1 MVQKKM
7 NLPAQFLILKI
18 VIRKNLLSILFGLRK
33 LKFIDNIS
41 GLQLFQ
47 LMKPVIFLII
57 SIIFTKNKLTHLS
70 RADIGQWEMFMFIA
84 GFLTFFWVTGIIQSL
99 LPLYNRNK
107 TYRKLG
113 ENGTTKSPE
122 IFNAFL
128 LLCFFSLLFFGL
140 GHSLKNNFSV
150 FHFSGN
156 VPYINLLLLYIL
168 LSSPVCLIEYIYL
181 LNNRSHRIIQ
191 YGLYTFTAQLIFIV
205 APLLFG
211 KDIIWSIY
219 GLLAITVIRWVWL
232 IILLRRYTEMKISV
246 EFMKEHLYL
255 GLPLIITTLISGSA
269 QYTDGIIISAVYRD
283 PAKFA
288 WFRYGAKEFPLVL
301 MLANGL
307 SNAML
312 SEFSTRERMK
322 ESLAKIRVKSK
333 RLMNF
338 LFPVTMLIML
348 FSRWIYPRMFNPDFD
363 KSSGIFLIY
372 SLLII
377 PRLVFPQTIIVGRKK
392 TYITLIAAILEL
404 VVNIPLSLLMI
415 KWGYGL
421 VGVALSTFIVYTIS
435 KIFLAGYLWIR
446 MHIKPSEYIPVRL
459 YAFYSLL
466 TTILFILID
475 HRIINIH

>member
-1 MVQKKM
+1 MR
-7 NLPAQFLILKI
+7 KI
-18 VIRKNLLSILFGLRK
+18 K
-33 LKFIDNIS
+33 LIDNIS

-57 SIIFTKNKLTHLS
+57 SIVFTKSHLT
-70 RADIGQWEMFMFIA
+70 RAEIGQWEMFMFIA
-84 GFLTFFWVTGIIQSL
+84 GLMTFFWVTGIIQSL
-99 LPLYNRNK
+99 LPLYHRNK

-113 ENGTTKSPE
+113 DNGTQKSPE

-128 LLCFFSLLFFGL
+128 LLCFFSLLFFIL

-156 VPYINLLLLYIL
+156 VPFINLLLLYIL

-181 LNNRSHRIIQ
+181 LNNRSYRIFQ
-191 YGLYTFTAQLIFIV
+191 YGLITFTAQMILIIT
-205 APLLFG
+205 PILLG
-211 KDIIWSIY
+211 KDIIWSVW
-219 GLLAITVIRWVWL
+219 GLLGITAVRWVWL
-232 IILLRRYTEMKISV
+232 LILLRRYTEMKISV

-255 GLPLIITTLISGSA
+255 GTPLILTSLISGSA
-269 QYTDGIIISAVYRD
+269 QYTDGVIISAVYRD
-283 PAKFA
+283 PAMFA

-312 SEFSTRERMK
+312 PEFSTRERMR

-333 RLMNF
+333 RLMHV
-338 LFPVTMLIML
+338 LFPSAMLMML
-348 FSRWIYPRMFNPDFD
+348 LSRWIYPRMFNPEFQ
-363 KSSGIFLIY
+363 KSADIFLIY

-377 PRLVFPQTIIVGRKK
+377 PRLIFPQTVIVGRKK
-392 TYITLIAAILEL
+392 THITLIAAILEL
-404 VVNIPLSLLMI
+404 ALNIPLSLLMI

-435 KIFLAGYLWIR
+435 KIYLTGYLWVK
-446 MHIKPSEYIPVRL
+446 MKIKPSEYIPVKL
-459 YAFYSLL
+459 YFLYCTLIG
-466 TTILFILID
+466 ILFILID
-475 HRIINIH
+475 HRVIDIR